1 MRKSEFFTLF
11 SRAWKKAATVE
22 IAQNGFRG
30 TGMYPVNLDAIHADV
45 YEPSKTTERAQ
56 PPANSEPWALT
67 VQETTTHTPAQWV
80 LAKQAPSVEAP
91 AQWVLAKQ
99 APSAEAPA
107 ALALAEQASTSMADW
122 SPGQVQEDSWIGAEL
137 ELNTLQDN
145 VTENRELGTENDR
158 EDVTFSSLIATPT
171 RERGATRKRAKP
183 PSYHLTSDEHFKY
196 IGPKSSASKESC
208 GKKKYKKSLKVE
220 ESVRS
225 EGNEVCRVC
234 KKSYGDKDDPKK
246 TEEWIMCVGCKQWL
260 HESCGEDFGVIED
273 GEIFTCS
280 QCLP

>member
-107 ALALAEQASTSMADW
+107 ALALAEQASTSMAEW
-122 SPGQVQEDSWIGAEL
+122 SPGQVQGDSWIAAEL

-171 RERGATRKRAKP
+171 R
-183 PSYHLTSDEHFKY
+183 
-196 IGPKSSASKESC
+196 
-208 GKKKYKKSLKVE
+208 
-220 ESVRS
+220 
-225 EGNEVCRVC
+225 
-234 KKSYGDKDDPKK
+234 
-246 TEEWIMCVGCKQWL
+246 
-260 HESCGEDFGVIED
+260 
-273 GEIFTCS
+273 
-280 QCLP
+280 